1 MIQKAKQDGFQGL
14 RVMVLSL
21 SHMLH
26 DTYSSFLAPVLPLII
41 ENLGISYALAGL
53 LSVIQRIPSLLNPF
67 VGLAID
73 RLPVKYFIIFA
84 PLVTAISMSLIG
96 LAPSYGVLAILL
108 FVSGVSSTVFHV
120 PAPVMIRRL
129 AGKRNGMGMSFYM
142 FGGELARTLGPLT
155 ILGAISLW
163 GFAGSWR
170 LTGFALVVTVLLWY
184 ELHSVDL
191 HARNETQSDSMP
203 HIREDV
209 KQIIPFLAMMGAM
222 FFFRSSMKSAL
233 TIFLPTFLKT
243 RGASLFFAGAGL
255 SVLQFAGAAGTF
267 IAGTFSDYFGRRK
280 TLILITSVNPILM
293 ALFILAKGI
302 WVLPVLLLTGF
313 FLFAF
318 GPVTLAMVH
327 DIPHNRP
334 AFINGLY
341 MTMNFVLSA
350 LATFLIGWLADL
362 WGLESAYIIANIM
375 ALAAIP
381 FAAKIPLKTS
391 PPHTP
396 NS

>member
-1 MIQKAKQDGFQGL
+1 MIQKVKADGFQGF
-14 RVMVLSL
+14 RVIVLSL

-26 DTYSSFLAPVLPLII
+26 DTYSAFLAPVLPLII

-53 LSVIQRIPSLLNPF
+53 LSVIQRIPSLFNPF

-73 RLPVKYFIIFA
+73 RLPVKYFIIFT
-84 PLVTAISMSLIG
+84 PLLTALCMSLMG
-96 LAPSYGVLAILL
+96 MAANYGVLAILL
-108 FVSGVSSTVFHV
+108 FMSGFSSTLFHV
-120 PAPVMIRRL
+120 PAPVMIRRVS
-129 AGKRNGMGMSFYM
+129 GNRNGMGMSFYM

-155 ILGAISLW
+155 ILGAVSLW

-170 LTGFALVVTVLLWY
+170 LIGFALVVTFLLWY
-184 ELHSVDL
+184 ELHPVDL
-191 HARNETQSDSMP
+191 HARNEAQSDSMP
-203 HIREDV
+203 RIREDV

-233 TIFLPTFLKT
+233 TIFLPTFLKS
-243 RGASLFFAGAGL
+243 RGATLFFAGAGL

-267 IAGTFSDYFGRRK
+267 VAGIFSDYFGRRK
-280 TLILITSVNPILM
+280 TLIFITSMNPLLM
-293 ALFILAKGI
+293 ALFILAKGV
-302 WVLPVLLLTGF
+302 WVIPVLLLTGF

-318 GPVTLAMVH
+318 GPVTLAMIH

-350 LATFLIGWLADL
+350 LATFLVGWLGDL
-362 WGLESAYIIANIM
+362 FGLETAYIIANVI

-381 FAAKIPLKTS
+381 FAIRI
-391 PPHTP
+391 
-396 NS
+396 NR

>member
-1 MIQKAKQDGFQGL
+1 MIQKIKEDGFQGL
-14 RVMVLSL
+14 RVIVLSL

-26 DTYSSFLAPVLPLII
+26 DTYSAFLAPALPLII

-53 LSVIQRIPSLLNPF
+53 LSVIQRLPSLFNPF

-73 RLPVKYFIIFA
+73 RLPVKYFIIFT
-84 PLVTAISMSLIG
+84 PLITAVCMSLMG
-96 LAPSYGVLAILL
+96 LAPNYGVLAILL
-108 FVSGVSSTVFHV
+108 FMSGVSSTLFHV
-120 PAPVMIRRL
+120 PAPVMVRRL

-155 ILGAISLW
+155 ILGAVSLW

-170 LTGFALVVTVLLWY
+170 LIGFAVVVTVLLWI
-184 ELHSVDL
+184 ELHPVDL
-191 HARNETQSDSMP
+191 HARNDLKKESMP
-203 HIREDV
+203 RIRDDV
-209 KQIIPFLAMMGAM
+209 KRILPFLAMMGAM

-233 TIFLPTFLKT
+233 TIFLPTFLKS
-243 RGASLFFAGAGL
+243 RGATLWFAGAGL
-255 SVLQFAGAAGTF
+255 SILQFAGAAGTF
-267 IAGTFSDYFGRRK
+267 ISGTLSDKFGRRK
-280 TLILITSVNPILM
+280 TLVLITVMNPVLM
-293 ALFILAKGI
+293 TLFILAKGV

-334 AFINGLY
+334 AFVNGLY
-341 MTMNFVLSA
+341 MTMNFVLTA
-350 LATFLIGWLADL
+350 LATFLVGWLGDL
-362 WGLESAYIIANIM
+362 FGLETAYIIANVI

-381 FAAKIPLKTS
+381 FAAKIPVKLV
-391 PPHTP
+391 
-396 NS
+396 